1 MLPLAQI
8 MLLAQ
13 EAAAADPSAESG
25 FSIVEWITGI
35 EGRLIL
41 ATLLGGF
48 GLWWMLP
55 GSTRR
60 VKTIG
65 SVLAVVAGALFFSVL
80 PISGVQ
86 FEAVLFCIFAGLT
99 LASGAATITSRSPVY
114 CAIWFALMLL
124 GVGGL
129 FLLNGAQFLG
139 VATIAVY
146 AGAIV
151 VTFLFV
157 LMLAQPEGHS
167 FYDRIS
173 WGKVPS
179 LFSCLAGVGFA
190 ALMIWA
196 VSTTPLDQLGG
207 VASTTESKQILNAN
221 HVAHLGGQLF
231 TRHLIAV
238 QAAASLL
245 LAALVGAVAMASH
258 GTARK
263 LEERRR
269 AAEELAESVGT
280 QGGAA

>member
-1 MLPLAQI
+1 MLPFAQI
-8 MLLAQ
+8 VLLAQ
-13 EAAAADPSAESG
+13 ETDTATPNTLSSVLGWIVSIES
-25 FSIVEWITGI
+25 
-35 EGRLIL
+35 RLIL

-48 GLWWMLP
+48 GLWWMMP
-55 GSTRR
+55 GSARR
-60 VKTIG
+60 LKTLGI
-65 SVLAVVAGALFFSVL
+65 VLAIAAGALFFSVL
-80 PISGVQ
+80 PISGIQ
-86 FEAVLFCIFAGLT
+86 FEAALFCIFAAIT
-99 LASGAATITSRSPVY
+99 LAAGAATITSRSPVY
-114 CAIWFALMLL
+114 CAIWFALTLL

-207 VASTTESKQILNAN
+207 ASSATETKQTLNPN

-269 AAEELAESVGT
+269 AAEELAETVGT
-280 QGGAA
+280 SGGAA

>member
-1 MLPLAQI
+1 MTIEAR
-8 MLLAQ
+8 LL
-13 EAAAADPSAESG
+13 
-25 FSIVEWITGI
+25 
-35 EGRLIL
+35 L

-55 GSTRR
+55 GSTQRI
-60 VKTIG
+60 KALG
-65 SVLAVVAGALFFSVL
+65 AFLAILAGALFFSVL
-80 PISGVQ
+80 PISGLQ
-86 FEAVLFCIFAGLT
+86 FEALLFSVFAAIT
-99 LASGAATITSRSPVY
+99 LAAGAATITSRSPVY
-114 CAIWFALMLL
+114 CAIWFAFMLL
-124 GVGGL
+124 GVAGL

-179 LFSCLAGVGFA
+179 LFSCLAGVGLA
-190 ALMIWA
+190 AIMVWA
-196 VSTTPLDQLGG
+196 ISTTPLDQLGG
-207 VASTTESKQILNAN
+207 AMAENKKVLNPN

-231 TRHLIAV
+231 TRHLVAV
-238 QAAASLL
+238 QAAAALL
-245 LAALVGAVAMASH
+245 MAALVGAVAMASH

-263 LEERRR
+263 IEDRQR

-280 QGGAA
+280 QGGVA